1 MSDNKR
7 KQPQKYAKETTE
19 QNNNLL
25 KYLNFFIFYL
35 SAYCYS
41 LFHSTPSGSALAKLK
56 ASGSGG
62 LLKPQPG
69 EKKETPQ
76 ERLKRIMNKQLN
88 KQSMTV

>member
-1 MSDNKR
+1 M
-7 KQPQKYAKETTE
+7 
-19 QNNNLL
+19 
-25 KYLNFFIFYL
+25 

-41 LFHSTPSGSALAKLK
+41 LYHSTSSGSALAKLK

-88 KQSMTV
+88 KQSMTVWIIDLNCKPNKLPTVSDRALFFFCS